1 MSPRRRRTSR
11 IFRQQVGA
19 RLKQLRQTLNLS
31 QEEVAWEADVAQG
44 SISNYETGRNDI
56 PLSVLVAICQA
67 LNTSPIEVLSSVTER
82 SLEPTAELVS
92 SR

>member
-1 MSPRRRRTSR
+1 M
-11 IFRQQVGA
+11 FRQQVGA

-67 LNTSPIEVLSSVTER
+67 LNTSPIEVLREVAER
-82 SLEPTAELVS
+82 PQDSTGGLVP